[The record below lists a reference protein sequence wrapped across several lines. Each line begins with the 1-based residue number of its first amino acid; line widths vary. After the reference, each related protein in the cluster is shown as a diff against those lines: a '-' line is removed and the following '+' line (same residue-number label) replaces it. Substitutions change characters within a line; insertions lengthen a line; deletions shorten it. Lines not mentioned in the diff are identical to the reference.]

1 MNNSGFLQF
10 FLFVAIALSIP
21 TSAYS
26 QTDSTKNL
34 QVIDKVIAVVGQ
46 NMVKESELET
56 AYLQQKSNRG
66 IIEDAFTV
74 RCDLFEGMLI
84 NELMLHQAERDSIIV
99 TDEEVNREMDNRIKY
114 MTQMYGSVENLEK
127 QMKKSIGE
135 IRSFYSDVIR
145 ENIMIGQI
153 EHKLTGD
160 VTVTPQEVADFYK
173 SIPQDSLP
181 ITEDE
186 YIFSQIVKL
195 PKVSEDEKNAVK
207 ERLNGYRDRI
217 LKGSKFSTLAL
228 LYSED
233 PGSAKKG
240 GELGFF
246 SRGDMVS
253 EFENAA
259 FALQD
264 GEISQVI
271 ETQYGFHII
280 QMIER
285 RGNQV
290 NCRHIL
296 LQPKVSD
303 AQLMEAKAELEKIK
317 SEIERG
323 EITFEDAIIKYSD
336 DESKIN
342 RGLII
347 NPYNASASF
356 TKDNI
361 NETMSNLD
369 KVDFN
374 SMKEGDITEPVL
386 FKAESANAYRL
397 IKIDKKVNAHRVNL
411 VDDYGKI
418 QESALS
424 ARKLEIIKEWA
435 ERRIAKTYIR
445 IDPDYQSCDFK
456 LNWLK
461 K

>member
-1 MNNSGFLQF
+1 MKIPKLAKLAFVVIS
-10 FLFVAIALSIP
+10 LFPFCRNI
-21 TSAYS
+21 SA
-26 QTDSTKNL
+26 QTVSTENL
-34 QVIDKVIAVVGQ
+34 QVIDRVIAVVGQ

-56 AYLQQKSNRG
+56 AFLQQKANNG
-66 IIEDAFTV
+66 IVENAFSV

-84 NELMLHQAERDSIIV
+84 NKLMLHQAEIDSVTV
-99 TDEEVNREMDNRIKY
+99 TDDEVNREMDNRIKY
-114 MTQMYGSVENLEK
+114 MVRMYGSEEVLEK
-127 QMKKSIGE
+127 QMKKSISE
-135 IRSFYSDVIR
+135 IRAFYNDMIR

-153 EHKLTGD
+153 ENKLTGNIS
-160 VTVTPQEVADFYK
+160 VTPQEVADFYK

-181 ITEDE
+181 TTEDE
-186 YIFSQIVKL
+186 YVFSQIVKL
-195 PKVSEDEKNAVK
+195 PKVSDEEKAAVK
-207 ERLNGYRDRI
+207 ARLESYRDRI
-217 LKGSKFSTLAL
+217 LKGSKFSTLAT

-264 GEISQVI
+264 GEISPVI

-296 LQPKVSD
+296 LQPKVSET
-303 AQLMEAKAELEKIK
+303 QLMEAKNELDSIRT
-317 SEIERG
+317 EIEKG
-323 EITFEDAIIKYSD
+323 NITFEDAIVKYSD

-342 RGLII
+342 QGLII
-347 NPYNASASF
+347 NPYTAGASF
-356 TKDNI
+356 TKDAI
-361 NETMSNLD
+361 NETMNNIE

-374 SMKEGDITEPVL
+374 AMKEGEITKPVL

-397 IKIDKKVNAHRVNL
+397 IKVNKKTPAHKVNL
-411 VDDYGKI
+411 TDDYGKI
-418 QESALS
+418 QESALN
-424 ARKLEIIKEWA
+424 ARKLEIIRDWA
-435 ERRIAKTYIR
+435 EKRIAKTYIR
-445 IDPDYQSCDFK
+445 IAPDYQHCEFK